1 MNRSVVEPILG
12 ALILLV
18 AIGFLVFAYGR
29 ASTPS
34 VAKGYEL
41 TARFSA
47 IDGLARGSDVR
58 ISGVKVGQVTDIQ
71 IEPQTYLAI
80 VRMVIDPAVRL
91 PTDTLASVTSEG
103 LLGGK
108 FVSLEP
114 GSDEARIPNGGR
126 IERTQSAAS
135 LDKLLGQVIFNLQ
148 NLGGEKNAA
157 GGNAPAPQPA
167 PPQPQQPAPQPA
179 R

>member
-29 ASTPS
+29 ASTPAI
-34 VAKGYEL
+34 AKGYEL

-47 IDGLARGSDVR
+47 IDGLSKGSDVR
-58 ISGVKVGQVTDIQ
+58 VSGVKVGQVADIQ
-71 IEPQTYLAI
+71 IEPATFLAV
-80 VRMVIDPAVRL
+80 VRLVIDPAVKL
-91 PTDTLASVTSEG
+91 PKDSLASVTSEG

-108 FVSLEP
+108 FVALEP
-114 GSDEARIPNGGR
+114 GSDDERIPNGGR

-135 LDKLLGQVIFNLQ
+135 LDKLLGQVIFSLQ
-148 NLGGEKNAA
+148 NLGGDKNATS
-157 GGNAPAPQPA
+157 GNAPATAA
-167 PPQPQQPAPQPA
+167 PK
-179 R
+179 

>member
-12 ALILLV
+12 ALILVV
-18 AIGFLVFAYGR
+18 ALGFLVFAYGR
-29 ASTPS
+29 ASTPAI
-34 VAKGYEL
+34 AKGYEL

-47 IDGLARGSDVR
+47 IDGLSKGSDVR
-58 ISGVKVGQVTDIQ
+58 VSGVKVGQVAEIK
-71 IEPQTYLAI
+71 IEPATFLAI
-80 VRMVIDPAVRL
+80 VRLVIDPAVQL

-108 FVSLEP
+108 FVALEP

-135 LDKLLGQVIFNLQ
+135 LDKLLGQVIFSLQ
-148 NLGGEKNAA
+148 NLGGDKSAS
-157 GGNAPAPQPA
+157 GGNAPASAASGAPAQP
-167 PPQPQQPAPQPA
+167 PA